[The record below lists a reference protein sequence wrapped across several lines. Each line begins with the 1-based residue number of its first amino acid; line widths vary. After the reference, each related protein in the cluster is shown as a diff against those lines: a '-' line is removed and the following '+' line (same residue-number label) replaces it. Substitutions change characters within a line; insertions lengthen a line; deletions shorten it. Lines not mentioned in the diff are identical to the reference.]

1 MHQQRYRW
9 TIGVII
15 LMLSIAAC
23 EQADEKKA
31 EQKKT
36 IASAPLRE
44 FLQAIS
50 VSTPV
55 PTAMIAGAT
64 VTVPVT
70 VKNIGKETWP
80 AIQNAEGSL
89 HVTLGSRWLDR
100 SGKILSVGSSML
112 PYDLEPGKSMSL
124 GASISVPNQAGHLTL
139 RLTMIQQGVTW
150 FEERGAQPLD
160 IPVTVTAR

>member
-1 MHQQRYRW
+1 MHQQRCRW

-15 LMLSIAAC
+15 VMLSIAAC
-23 EQADEKKA
+23 EQAE
-31 EQKKT
+31 ERKT
-36 IASAPLRE
+36 VASAPLRE

-50 VSTPV
+50 ISTPV
-55 PTAMIAGAT
+55 PKAMIAGET

-80 AIQNAEGSL
+80 SIQNAEGSL
-89 HVTLGSRWLDR
+89 HVTLGSRWVDR
-100 SGKILSVGSSML
+100 SGKILSGGSSML
-112 PYDLEPGKSMSL
+112 PYDLEPGKTMSL
-124 GASISVPNQAGHLTL
+124 SASISVPNQAGHLTL